1 MEIHSRRFAMRKVV
15 LVALI
20 LASVAFP
27 YNTVLG
33 NRGTFGVYSGACED
47 MGMLTI
53 DLNAFGTMMNIDS
66 VVAPDTLSTSA
77 QLTEVLP
84 YVVLSFTPWHYLEFS
99 LWGHG
104 RYATF
109 GNYSSS
115 MAELYNDLGLS
126 VKGGVPIYFNEAKNI
141 YLAPGIDGFA
151 YMQGLGTGVFGFG
164 GRGLMTFGFDW
175 FGIHLNGGY
184 EYLTLPGGGTGNV
197 LTGVG
202 LEVWPFEWG
211 GILVDGTADIPQDDL
226 GNFTNYLRIT
236 PGLRLGFGGRAT
248 KFNVNL
254 GCEIEPMQTPFRW
267 HALAG
272 VGIGFDLMPT
282 AEGYINGI
290 VVDKVTQKPVAEAKI
305 CIEGHP
311 GIDTYVTDTDGRF
324 SVEYPEGSFFLV
336 AEHPDYVPTRTGSE
350 LIELEAGTVMLEL
363 APITGGATVVGT
375 VADAVNNAPI
385 QAVIRF
391 VSITGDTV
399 LSSFKSDAVSGYY
412 RAVVPAGTY
421 RVDVQAAGYKKTHK
435 SMILEDTDEMV
446 VDFKLERMV
455 PQAQVPSPPIAFRSI
470 YFGRGEAGLSPQDYA
485 PLKEAVSVLKA
496 HPEVKI
502 QLNGYTDSV
511 GDAASNQKLSLRRAQ
526 SVRDFLISNGISP
539 DRIKVVG
546 HGESNPRGDNRTHT
560 GRDLNRR
567 VDIVVT

>member
-1 MEIHSRRFAMRKVV
+1 MRKVV
-15 LVALI
+15 LVTII

-33 NRGTFGVYSGACED
+33 NRGTFRVYSGACED

-53 DLNAFGTMMNIDS
+53 DLNVFGTMMNIDS
-66 VVAPDTLSTSA
+66 VVAPDTVSSTA

-84 YVVLSFTPWHYLEFS
+84 YVALSFTPWHYLEFS

-109 GNYSSS
+109 GNYTSST
-115 MAELYNDLGLS
+115 AELYNDLGLS
-126 VKGGVPIYFNEAKNI
+126 VKGGVPIYFNKAKNV

-151 YMQGLGTGVFGFG
+151 YMQGLGTSVFGFG
-164 GRGLMTFGFDW
+164 GRGLMTLRLNWLGM
-175 FGIHLNGGY
+175 HLNGGY
-184 EYLTLPGGGTGNV
+184 EYLTGSTSPGYV

-202 LEVWPFEWG
+202 LEVWPFSFAG
-211 GILVDGTADIPQDDL
+211 LIVDGTARIPQDSL
-226 GNFTNYLRIT
+226 SQFTNFLYVT

-254 GCEIEPMQTPFRW
+254 GCELEPMQTPFRW

-272 VGIGFDLMPT
+272 VGIGFNLMPT

-311 GIDTYVTDTDGRF
+311 GIDTYVTGTDGRF
-324 SVEYPEGSFFLV
+324 SVEYPEGTFFLV
-336 AEHPDYVPTRTGSE
+336 AEHPDYVTTRIGSE
-350 LIELEAGTVMLEL
+350 LIELEGGTVMLEL

-375 VADAVNNAPI
+375 VVDAVNNAPV
-385 QAVIRF
+385 QAVLRF

-421 RVDVQAAGYKKTHK
+421 RVDAEAAGYKKTHK
-435 SMILEDTDEMV
+435 SMILEDTDEVV
-446 VDFKLERMV
+446 VDFKLERV
-455 PQAQVPSPPIAFRSI
+455 APQAPPPPIAFRSI

-496 HPEVKI
+496 HPEVKV
-502 QLNGYTDSV
+502 QLRGYTDSV
-511 GDAASNQKLSLRRAQ
+511 GDAASNQRLSLRRAQ

-539 DRIKVVG
+539 DRIGVVG
-546 HGESNPRGDNRTHT
+546 YGESHPRGDNRTRT

-567 VDIVVT
+567 VDIVVM

>member
-1 MEIHSRRFAMRKVV
+1 MRKAV

-20 LASVAFP
+20 FASVAFP

-33 NRGTFGVYSGACED
+33 NRGTFRVYSGACED

-53 DLNAFGTMMNIDS
+53 NLNAFGTMMNIDS
-66 VVAPDTLSTSA
+66 LVPPDTVSSTA
-77 QLTEVLP
+77 QLTEILP
-84 YVVLSFTPWHYLEFS
+84 YVALSFTPWHYLELS

-109 GNYSSS
+109 GSYSSS

-126 VKGGVPIYFNEAKNI
+126 VKGGVPIYFNKVNDI

-151 YMQGLGTGVFGFG
+151 YMQGLGTSVFGFG
-164 GRGLMTFGFDW
+164 GRGLVTFNAAW

-184 EYLTLPGGGTGNV
+184 EYLTLPSGGAGTI

-202 LEVWPFEWG
+202 LELWPFEWA

-226 GNFTNYLRIT
+226 GNLTNYLRVT
-236 PGLRLGFGGRAT
+236 PGLRFGFGGRMV

-254 GCEIEPMQTPFRW
+254 GCELEPMQTPFRW

-272 VGIGFDLMPT
+272 AGIGFDLMPT
-282 AEGYINGI
+282 AEGYVKGI
-290 VVDKVTQKPVAEAKI
+290 VVDKVTQEPVAEAKVY
-305 CIEGHP
+305 IEGRP
-311 GIDTYVTDTDGRF
+311 GIDTYITGTDGRF
-324 SVEYPEGSFFLV
+324 SVEYPEGAFFLV
-336 AEHPDYVPTRTGSE
+336 AEHPDYVTTRTSSE
-350 LIELEAGTVMLEL
+350 LIELEGGMVMLEL
-363 APITGGATVVGT
+363 VPVTGGATVVGI
-375 VADAVNNAPI
+375 VADAVNNNPV
-385 QAVIRF
+385 QAVIHF

-421 RVDVQAAGYKKTHK
+421 RVDVEAEGYKKTHK
-435 SMILEDTDEMV
+435 SMILEDTDEVV
-446 VDFKLERMV
+446 VDFKLERLAPEP
-455 PQAQVPSPPIAFRSI
+455 PQPPPPPIAFRSI
-470 YFGRGEAGLSPQDYA
+470 YFGRGEAGFSPQAYA
-485 PLKEAVSVLKA
+485 LLKEAVGVLKA
-496 HPEVKI
+496 HPVVKI

-511 GDAASNQKLSLRRAQ
+511 GDAESNHNLSLRRAGT
-526 SVRDFLISNGISP
+526 VREFLVSNGIAP

-546 HGESNPRGDNRTHT
+546 HGESNPRGDNRTRT

-567 VDIVVT
+567 VDIVVI